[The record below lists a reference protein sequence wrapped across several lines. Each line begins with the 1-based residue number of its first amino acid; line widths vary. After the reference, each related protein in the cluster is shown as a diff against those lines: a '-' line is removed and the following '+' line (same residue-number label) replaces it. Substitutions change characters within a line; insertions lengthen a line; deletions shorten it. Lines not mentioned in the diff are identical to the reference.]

1 MTAITHIHTVIV
13 PVDDQDAALEFYVS
27 TLGFEVRVD
36 GEFAP
41 GQRWLEVAPPGA
53 QTSLAL
59 VRPEQANGVRANFA
73 TENAAA
79 DHTALLHA
87 GVDADADLIELGEY
101 VPPMFGFR
109 APDGTGFRVVETG

>member
-1 MTAITHIHTVIV
+1 MSAISHIHAVIV
-13 PVDDQDAALEFYVS
+13 PVDDQDAALAFY
-27 TLGFEVRVD
+27 TGKLGFEVRVD

-59 VRPEQANGVRANFA
+59 VRPEQAEGVRANFA
-73 TENAAA
+73 TADAAG
-79 DHTALLHA
+79 DHAELLGE
-87 GVDADADLIELGEY
+87 GVDADAELIDMGEY

-109 APDGTGFRVVETG
+109 APDGNGFRVVESG